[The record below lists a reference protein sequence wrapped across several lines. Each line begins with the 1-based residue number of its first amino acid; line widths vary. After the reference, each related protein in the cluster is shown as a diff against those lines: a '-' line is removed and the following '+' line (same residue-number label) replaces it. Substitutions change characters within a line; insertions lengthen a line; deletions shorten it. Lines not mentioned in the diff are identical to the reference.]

1 MDIITGTL
9 ELNERELVFV
19 RQALDIVQIQGKD
32 APFLTTLMYKVEQ
45 EIKEVYELT
54 NKSQQAKAKG
64 LQEALDRDAAK
75 EELMK
80 NKAKA

>member
-1 MDIITGTL
+1 MDIITSTL
-9 ELNERELVFV
+9 ELNEKELVFV
-19 RQALDIVQIQGKD
+19 RQALDIIQIQGKD
-32 APFLTTLMYKVEQ
+32 APFLATLMYKVEQ

-54 NKSQQAKAKG
+54 NKSQQAKAQG

>member
-32 APFLTTLMYKVEQ
+32 APFLSTLMYKVEQ

-54 NKSQQAKAKG
+54 NKSQQAKAQG

-75 EELMK
+75 EELLK

>member
-32 APFLTTLMYKVEQ
+32 APFLSTLMYRVEQ

-54 NKSQQAKAKG
+54 SKSQQAKAKG

-75 EELMK
+75 EELIK

>member
-32 APFLTTLMYKVEQ
+32 APFLSNLMYKVEQ
-45 EIKEVYELT
+45 ELKEVYELT
-54 NKSQQAKAKG
+54 NKSQQTKVRG
-64 LQEALDRDAAK
+64 LQEALDRDATK
-75 EELMK
+75 EELIK

>member
-32 APFLTTLMYKVEQ
+32 APFLSTLMYKVEQ
-45 EIKEVYELT
+45 ELKEVYELT
-54 NKSQQAKAKG
+54 NKSQQTKVQG
-64 LQEALDRDAAK
+64 LQEALNRDATK
-75 EELMK
+75 EELIK